1 MSLGVQFAVQSETD
15 AQYQRQQ
22 AVLEE
27 NSVMPMIP
35 PGWYATPLKNTVRG
49 LVAVLLTFQ
58 SLPLLAESKP
68 ASLPDG
74 MVLKTPV
81 ISEQLTGPFRLLNE
95 TLSKNITPSD
105 NAAVFLVQTFGD
117 EVFEPELRDGSLEM
131 LGIATLSPTAPR
143 FAFLEAYV
151 KARGTEPPE
160 NIRLAAMLL
169 QNSVFAASERVWT
182 REQFVD
188 VSDYLQTNGAALD
201 AIVDLANKPRY
212 FAPVLSPDTPASML
226 SASKVIERR
235 VPFLA
240 RTLSTRALYRI
251 ANNDFAGAMTD
262 LMASHKL
269 AELLAT
275 GSPLDTSAAQAN
287 LADSFAYRAERAILE
302 KGKLTGPQATTYRT
316 ALEQLPLLLIAARA
330 ADVGERAILHQELE
344 LLKGDETAI
353 RGFFEVAGEKAAQ
366 PAPPSPLPAIKW
378 DLAMKRADEIQD
390 RIVQALSTR
399 DRVAQDKLFD
409 QLDRDYQAWTD
420 TVDATTRKFASSP
433 ELDLEAASKW
443 IGESMAMSLR
453 PLYRQRRATED
464 RACIR
469 RDMVLIGLALTSFQ
483 REHGEYPAT
492 LAELAPGYLKSI
504 TSEADAIDTL
514 IYVRETP
521 NHVRLLSKGVN
532 RQDDAG
538 KGYNDD
544 EKLELQ

>member
-1 MSLGVQFAVQSETD
+1 
-15 AQYQRQQ
+15 
-22 AVLEE
+22 
-27 NSVMPMIP
+27 MPMIH

-49 LVAVLLTFQ
+49 LVAVVLTFQ
-58 SLPLLAESKP
+58 SLPLPAESKP
-68 ASLPDG
+68 APLPDG
-74 MVLKTPV
+74 LVLKTPV

-95 TLSKNITPSD
+95 TLSKGITPSD

-117 EVFEPELRDGSLEM
+117 EVFEPELHDRSLEM

-143 FAFLEAYV
+143 FAFLETYI

-240 RTLSTRALYRI
+240 RTLSTRALHRI

-302 KGKLTGPQATTYRT
+302 KGKFTGPQATTYRT

-366 PAPPSPLPAIKW
+366 PAPPAPLPAIKW

-409 QLDRDYQAWTD
+409 QLDRDYQTWTD